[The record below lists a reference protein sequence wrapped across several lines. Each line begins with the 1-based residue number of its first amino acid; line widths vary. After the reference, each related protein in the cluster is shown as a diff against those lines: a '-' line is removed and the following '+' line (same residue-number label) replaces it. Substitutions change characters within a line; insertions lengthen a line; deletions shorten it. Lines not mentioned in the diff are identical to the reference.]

1 MKKRSRNKRRSIPR
15 LINSLSGRLNF
26 VELITRQGYDLN
38 IDIVE
43 TPNGLKLVYWYEVK
57 GFGGDE
63 VIHSAEIAFKTVR
76 NNVLEVVS
84 KFGSEKITDSLPI
97 YTVGQ
102 HVTHPTLLRY
112 FSM

>member
-1 MKKRSRNKRRSIPR
+1 MKRRKRNKKKSVPK
-15 LINSLSGRLNF
+15 LINSLSSRLSF
-26 VELITRQGYDLN
+26 IELITRKGYDIS

-43 TPNGLKLVYWYEVK
+43 TSNGLKLVYWYEVK

-63 VIHSAEIAFKTVR
+63 VVHSAYIEFKTIR
-76 NNVLEVVS
+76 NNVLEVIG
-84 KFGSEKITDSLPI
+84 KGGSEKITDSLPI

-112 FSM
+112 FTM